1 MRTTRERKI
10 PRIAHQNETN
20 EKFSRK
26 AHKMRSFHRW
36 IIVAHV
42 IIPIKCVSIA
52 KQFHRLV
59 EIFLRKSHLLIKFK
73 FATNS
78 CVHHQMRKIT
88 LTISIDRFVCVYRI
102 CVRQSFFSRSFSL
115 LLLCCWLVD
124 WNVREG

>member
-78 CVHHQMRKIT
+78 CVHHQMRNNAHYINR
-88 LTISIDRFVCVYRI
+88 SI
-102 CVRQSFFSRSFSL
+102 CVCLWYLCSFVSVFFLVLFRCCYCVVGL
-115 LLLCCWLVD
+115 LI
-124 WNVREG
+124 GM